1 VRDLPSES
9 VAKSGVRALDWRE
22 AVRVPI
28 EPGLVEWKL
37 YVRLFEDIDREF
49 AGDADAGLPRVSMPF
64 LRIGLD
70 DAGRTLI
77 LRADP
82 TAEP

>member
-1 VRDLPSES
+1 MRMFD
-9 VAKSGVRALDWRE
+9 
-22 AVRVPI
+22 
-28 EPGLVEWKL
+28 
-37 YVRLFEDIDREF
+37 DIDREF
-49 AGDADAGLPRVSMPF
+49 AGDADTGLPRVNMPF

-70 DAGRTLI
+70 DGGRMLI